1 MRRMSLAVFAL
12 VLAVSAAP
20 AFAQSQDPVIVS
32 SRQFSQQGNH
42 DTAIQMLRAGLA
54 SRPNDAALKKELADV
69 LQLKLQ
75 SLEQQLRAL
84 RSEINTL
91 RGVTAPAVV
100 ARSTA
105 GCGPA
110 VPVRVGGDIK
120 QPMKVRDQKPV
131 YPPEAQEARVQGIV
145 IVEAT
150 IGCDGSVSDVRILRG
165 QPMLNEAALEAV
177 RQWRY
182 TPTLLN
188 GQPVPVIMTMTVSF
202 TLQ

>member
-20 AFAQSQDPVIVS
+20 AFAQSQDPLIVS

-54 SRPNDAALKKELADV
+54 SRPNDAALKTELADV
-69 LQLKLQ
+69 LQRKLQ
-75 SLEQQLRAL
+75 SLEQQLKAL

-91 RGVTAPAVV
+91 RGVAAPAAV
-100 ARSTA
+100 ARNAA
-105 GCGPA
+105 GCGSAPSI
-110 VPVRVGGDIK
+110 RVGGDIR
-120 QPMKVRDQKPV
+120 QPMKVKDWKPV
-131 YPPEAQEARVQGIV
+131 YPPEAQAARVQGIV
-145 IVEAT
+145 IIEA
-150 IGCDGSVSDVRILRG
+150 IVGCDGSVSDARVLRG
-165 QPMLNEAALEAV
+165 QPMLEQAALEAV

-188 GQPVPVIMTMTVSF
+188 GQPVPVIMTLTVTF

>member
-20 AFAQSQDPVIVS
+20 AFAQSQDPLIVS

-54 SRPNDAALKKELADV
+54 SRPNDAALKTELAAV

-75 SLEQQLRAL
+75 ALEQQLSAL

-91 RGVTAPAVV
+91 RGVIAPVTV

-105 GCGPA
+105 GCGSAPSI
-110 VPVRVGGDIK
+110 RVGGNIK

-131 YPPEAQEARVQGIV
+131 YPPEAQAARVQGIV
-145 IVEAT
+145 IVEA
-150 IGCDGSVSDVRILRG
+150 IVGCDGSVSDVRILRG
-165 QPMLNEAALEAV
+165 QPMLNDAALEAV
-177 RQWRY
+177 RQWQY

-188 GQPVPVIMTMTVSF
+188 GQPVPVIMTMTVTF

>member
-12 VLAVSAAP
+12 VLAASAAP
-20 AFAQSQDPVIVS
+20 AFAQSQDPLIVS

-54 SRPNDAALKKELADV
+54 SRPNDAALKTELADV
-69 LQLKLQ
+69 LQAKLQ
-75 SLEQQLRAL
+75 GLEQQLKAL

-91 RGVTAPAVV
+91 RGVTTSRAV
-100 ARSTA
+100 ARSTP
-105 GCGPA
+105 GCGA
-110 VPVRVGGDIK
+110 AYPVRVGGNIK
-120 QPMKVRDQKPV
+120 QPMKVKDQRPA
-131 YPPEAQEARVQGIV
+131 YPAEAQEARVQGVV

-150 IGCDGSVSDVRILRG
+150 IDCEGAVSDARVLRG
-165 QPMLNEAALEAV
+165 QPMLNDAALEAV

-188 GQPVPVIMTMTVSF
+188 GQPVPVIMTLTVSF